1 MPAGISCSNHCT
13 MSKKA
18 LKAMQKTCFVAMCG
32 MFRTLQNIAKTV
44 VLLHEEY
51 FCDAC
56 VLTPKIIEK
65 CLLEGSKT
73 LPRPPKIEPAATPS
87 PKKTTN
93 MSQKSA
99 RSVGEP
105 AKSEKKTPQ
114 SEKCANIVPTW
125 RDFDLEFGSFWPP
138 LSKEKQY
145 VNASIKCSG
154 L

>member
-1 MPAGISCSNHCT
+1 
-13 MSKKA
+13 
-18 LKAMQKTCFVAMCG
+18 MQKTCFVAMCG

-114 SEKCANIVPTW
+114 SEK
-125 RDFDLEFGSFWPP
+125 
-138 LSKEKQY
+138 
-145 VNASIKCSG
+145 
-154 L
+154 